1 MTVATDL
8 AWLGVA
14 EAGRLLRAGDIGA
27 VELTEATLA
36 WIDRTEPFVHTF
48 VALDVDGARAAA
60 RVAEAELAAG
70 LDRGSLHGIPY
81 SVKDL
86 VAVAGL
92 PLRAGSRAVDGTVP
106 AIDAAVISSLREAGA
121 ICLGKVAT
129 HEFAWGMHSDPARNP
144 WDGERL
150 SGGSSGGS
158 GSAVAAGQGAFSIG
172 TDCGCSVRA
181 PAALNGVCAI
191 RPTHGRVAMDGVV
204 PLSMTMD
211 NVGPLARSAED
222 VALILDAI
230 ADGWT
235 WEPPQT
241 DDLVGL
247 RLGVPR
253 GYFFEA
259 IQPGVA
265 AAVEA
270 AIDVLRGLGAEVV
283 DVELERAAQ
292 AAPVDVAIVNSES
305 AVLLEDLAADRGG
318 DLGDDVRAQLAL
330 GRAISARD
338 YLRGQQLRTL
348 IGEDFARVFGDV
360 DAIVTPT
367 VPAVAQRHNGSLFID
382 VEFPGGTTED
392 VGWTYCRYTFP
403 MSVAGVPTV
412 AVPCGL
418 SEGLPAGISIAARQF
433 GEATALRVALAY
445 QRVTDHHRQRPPALM
460 EATA

>member
-1 MTVATDL
+1 MTVATEL
-8 AWLGVA
+8 QWLGVA
-14 EAGRLLRAGDIGA
+14 EAGRLLRAGDIGV

-36 WIDRTEPFVHTF
+36 WIERTEPFVHTF
-48 VALDVDGARAAA
+48 VALDAEGARAAA
-60 RVAEAELAAG
+60 RVADAELAAG
-70 LDRGSLHGIPY
+70 VDRGPLHGIPY

-106 AIDAAVISSLREAGA
+106 VQDAAVISLLRDAGA

-129 HEFAWGMHSDPARNP
+129 HEFAWGMHSEPARNP

-191 RPTHGRVAMDGVV
+191 RPTHGRVSTDGVV

-222 VALILDAI
+222 LALVLAAI
-230 ADGWT
+230 AGDWADAPG
-235 WEPPQT
+235 P
-241 DDLVGL
+241 DDLAGTLV
-247 RLGVPR
+247 GVPR
-253 GYFFEA
+253 TYFFEA

-265 AAVEA
+265 ATVDA
-270 AIDVLRGLGAEVV
+270 AIATLRELGAEIVE
-283 DVELERAAQ
+283 VELQRAEQ

-305 AVLLEDLAADRGG
+305 AVLLEDLAAERGD
-318 DLGDDVRAQLAL
+318 DLGEDVRAQLAL
-330 GRAISARD
+330 GQAIRARD

-348 IGEDFARVFGDV
+348 IGDEFATAFGEVDV
-360 DAIVTPT
+360 IVTPT

-382 VEFPGGTTED
+382 IEFPGGPTED

-403 MSVAGVPTV
+403 HSVAGVPTV
-412 AVPCGL
+412 AIPCGF
-418 SEGLPAGISIAARQF
+418 SEGLPVGISLAAARLQ
-433 GEATALRVALAY
+433 EATALRVARAY
-445 QRVTDHHRQRPPALM
+445 QRATDHHLRRPAALV
-460 EATA
+460 ESLA